1 MNWKEAN
8 MKGFGAA
15 FTYFALGLTGL
26 FAVTASE
33 ARDAGALGGGGGGE
47 YRSQC
52 PSGHAW
58 FSYIGN
64 AGTALDGIRALCTS
78 VQPDKTTT
86 GTAETDY
93 HGGSGGSRIQRTC
106 PANSVV
112 TALRVWMEANKLV
125 AEIDLTCTNLQT
137 GAVIVQDGRN
147 VGRPISPSVLF
158 SCNADEIGVGIYGR
172 SGALVDQIGLI
183 CEKLTVV
190 QPALAAQSK
199 PIKTTGRGTACTAYG
214 DRMSAL
220 AGEAR
225 GLGCK
230 FVQLAPWNNPHD
242 YWVNRC
248 VAHSGDGV
256 ADSEEAKLK
265 ERINE
270 CKTAGAGGG
279 TGGGG
284 TGTGA
289 QTLKVVAEVTMYDTY
304 RQPNKDRCYLHPGDT
319 LTKLSA
325 DGATGKW
332 LHLSGNSGDCNGKTG
347 YVYNEGELK

>member
-1 MNWKEAN
+1 
-8 MKGFGAA
+8 
-15 FTYFALGLTGL
+15 
-26 FAVTASE
+26 
-33 ARDAGALGGGGGGE
+33 
-47 YRSQC
+47 
-52 PSGHAW
+52 
-58 FSYIGN
+58 
-64 AGTALDGIRALCTS
+64 
-78 VQPDKTTT
+78 
-86 GTAETDY
+86 
-93 HGGSGGSRIQRTC
+93 
-106 PANSVV
+106 
-112 TALRVWMEANKLV
+112 MEANKLV

-137 GAVIVQDGRN
+137 GAVTVQNGKN
-147 VGRPISPSVLF
+147 AGKPIAPSVLF

-172 SGALVDQIGLI
+172 SGAMVDQIGLI
-183 CEKLTVV
+183 CEKLSVV

-199 PIKTTGRGTACTAYG
+199 PIKKTGRSNACTAYG

-220 AGEAR
+220 TGEAR

-279 TGGGG
+279 D
-284 TGTGA
+284 TGA
-289 QTLKVVAEVTMYDTY
+289 QTLKVVADVTMYNTY
-304 RQPNKDRCYLHPGDT
+304 KRPNKDLCYLHPGDT

-325 DGATGKW
+325 DGATDKW

-347 YVYNEGELK
+347 YVWNDGELK